1 MKFETLMLNSLFAAC
16 LLLCVGVMGAMLVL
30 PSPTSLAAANAQA
43 TTVAA
48 DAAG

>member
-16 LLLCVGVMGAMLVL
+16 LLLCVGVMSAMLVL
-30 PSPTSLAAANAQA
+30 PSPTSVAASAQA
-43 TTVAA
+43 PAVVA